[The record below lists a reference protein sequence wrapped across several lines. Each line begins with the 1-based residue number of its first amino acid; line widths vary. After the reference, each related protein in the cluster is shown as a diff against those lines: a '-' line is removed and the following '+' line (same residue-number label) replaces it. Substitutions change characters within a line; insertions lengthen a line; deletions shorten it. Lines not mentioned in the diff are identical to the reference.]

1 MISEAYIGLGSNL
14 GDSVGNLR
22 AAVDMVREIAVDIR
36 QSPMYRTAPQGFS
49 NQPPFY
55 NAVCRVATGLTPYE
69 LMERLLRIESEIGRR
84 RTFRNAPRLLDLDIL
99 LFGRR
104 VLNAPPV
111 ILPHPGMAERLF
123 VLKPL
128 ADIAPQ
134 LKHPVNG
141 LTVAEM
147 LRRLPA
153 QSDAIERVGWR

>member
-1 MISEAYIGLGSNL
+1 MISVAYIGLGSNL
-14 GDSVGNLR
+14 GDSAGNLR
-22 AAVDMVREIAVDIR
+22 AAVDMMREIAVDIR
-36 QSPMYRTAPQGFS
+36 RSPMYRTAPQGFS

-55 NAVCRVATGLTPYE
+55 NAVCRVAMVLTPYE
-69 LMERLLRIESEIGRR
+69 LMERLLRIESELGRR

-104 VLNAPPV
+104 VLNTPPV

-134 LKHPVNG
+134 LRHPVNG

-147 LRRLPA
+147 LRSLPA
-153 QSDAIERVGWR
+153 QSDAIERVEWR